1 MNRVCLINP
10 PSPFLMDQKVFVSIG
25 ILRVATSLIDN
36 AYDAFVL
43 DLAGVINEID
53 YFDLFLSVNKSN
65 KVSLNLYSLVLDWL
79 FILGVIKKGN
89 KGLIIKCF

>member
-1 MNRVCLINP
+1 MIVNKNINP
-10 PSPFLMDQKVFVSIG
+10 ERDLYYLGGKI
-25 ILRVATSLIDN
+25 IE
-36 AYDAFVL
+36 VL
-43 DLAGVINEID
+43 NSFTKNEID

-79 FILGVIKKGN
+79 FILGTIKKGN

>member
-1 MNRVCLINP
+1 MIVNKNTNP
-10 PSPFLMDQKVFVSIG
+10 ERDLYYLGGKVIE
-25 ILRVATSLIDN
+25 
-36 AYDAFVL
+36 VL
-43 DLAGVINEID
+43 NSFTKNEID

-89 KGLIIKCF
+89 RGLIIKCF

>member
-1 MNRVCLINP
+1 MIINKNINP
-10 PSPFLMDQKVFVSIG
+10 ERDLYYLGGKVIE
-25 ILRVATSLIDN
+25 
-36 AYDAFVL
+36 VL
-43 DLAGVINEID
+43 NLFSQNKVD
-53 YFDLFLSVNKSN
+53 YFELFLSVNKLN

>member
-1 MNRVCLINP
+1 MIVSKNINP
-10 PSPFLMDQKVFVSIG
+10 ERDLYYLGGKVIE
-25 ILRVATSLIDN
+25 
-36 AYDAFVL
+36 VL
-43 DLAGVINEID
+43 NSFTKNEID

-79 FILGVIKKGN
+79 FILGVIKKGK

>member
-1 MNRVCLINP
+1 MIVNKNTNP
-10 PSPFLMDQKVFVSIG
+10 ERDLYYLGGKVIE
-25 ILRVATSLIDN
+25 
-36 AYDAFVL
+36 VL
-43 DLAGVINEID
+43 DSFIKYEID
-53 YFDLFLSVNKSN
+53 YFDLFISVNKSN

>member
-1 MNRVCLINP
+1 MIVNKNINP
-10 PSPFLMDQKVFVSIG
+10 ERDLYYLGGKVIE
-25 ILRVATSLIDN
+25 
-36 AYDAFVL
+36 VL
-43 DLAGVINEID
+43 NSYTKNEID

-65 KVSLNLYSLVLDWL
+65 KVSLNLYTLVLDWL

>member
-1 MNRVCLINP
+1 MIVNKNINP
-10 PSPFLMDQKVFVSIG
+10 ERDLYYLGGKVIE
-25 ILRVATSLIDN
+25 
-36 AYDAFVL
+36 VL
-43 DLAGVINEID
+43 NSFTKNEID

-79 FILGVIKKGN
+79 FILGVIKKGK